1 MNNSFLKLVTII
13 FLIVFITVSP
23 TIRAEKN
30 FFAKEIDDETYL
42 IENPQRFLQLKQP
55 RVALA
60 LGGGGARAFVNI
72 GVIKALKEE
81 NIPVDMIVGTSM
93 GSIIGTMYGSGM
105 SVEKMEEVLNQVPF
119 SNLFDLSSQLNKSL
133 LKTEKVNKFIEDI
146 APHKSLEEFPI
157 PTALLSFDLNS
168 GYKYLN
174 TEGQISRVLQSS
186 YAIPFYFP
194 VKKNSERY
202 LMDPGI
208 LEMSPAKAAKALGG
222 DFIITTT
229 AFDELPYQKYNTS
242 LRSAIRFLTLV
253 QKRNSLEIINEYS
266 DVVINNQVGHFS
278 FMDFDA
284 AQQLIDLGY
293 QQTQKK
299 IGLIKEKLKSRNIK
313 LNHPDL
319 STEIDYS
326 DALNDLKYNRQLLPG
341 MRINPLL
348 YYGQDYS
355 IFNPDLLRSA
365 LNEVQYGFEMERG
378 KLEVISLAQRN
389 LKKQW
394 EVQTRWKKLSEDFDL
409 IAKTKLQDTEII
421 DWKLGLKYYDDNY
434 TLELGRGSLDDEEC
448 IYLDNSFAWQSDSLS
463 WKSESDLVAPSFSE
477 LEVLTSQKLKF
488 QLSSIW
494 TIVPKIVYNS
504 SDIIVSPIIYRGKE
518 QNNSANLQGAIDFAY
533 THQFMPSVELAQ
545 IFQLANIGLYS
556 FVDYQSQGQSNW
568 ASGLGIK
575 ADFNLLG
582 LKPIDLRAY
591 SAYSL
596 ESDKINHE
604 LNITY
609 NF

>member
-1 MNNSFLKLVTII
+1 MNNFFLKLVTII
-13 FLIVFITVSP
+13 FLIVFITAST
-23 TIRAEKN
+23 TIRAEED
-30 FFAKEIDDETYL
+30 FFAKKIDDETYL
-42 IENPQRFLQLKQP
+42 IENADRFINLEQP

-72 GVIKALKEE
+72 GVIKALQEE
-81 NIPVDMIVGTSM
+81 NIPIDMIVGTSM
-93 GSIIGTMYGSGM
+93 GSIIGTMYGSGI
-105 SVEKMEEVLNQVPF
+105 SVNQMEEILNQVPF
-119 SNLFDLSSQLNKSL
+119 SDLFDLSSQINKSL
-133 LKTEKVNKFIEDI
+133 LKTEKVNNFIEDI
-146 APHKSLEEFPI
+146 APNKRLEDFPI

-174 TEGQISRVLQSS
+174 TEGPISNVLQSS

-194 VKKNSERY
+194 VKKTSDRY

-208 LEMSPAKAAKALGG
+208 LEMSPAKAAAVLGG

-229 AFDELPYQKYNTS
+229 AFDKLPYQKYNTS

-253 QKRNSLEIINEYS
+253 QKRHSLEIINKYS
-266 DVVINNQVGHFS
+266 DIVINNQVGEFS
-278 FMDFDA
+278 FMDFEA

-293 QQTQKK
+293 RQTQKK
-299 IGLIKEKLKSRNIK
+299 IPAIKDKLKARNIK
-313 LNHPDL
+313 LKEQNF

-326 DALNDLKYNRQLLPG
+326 DALNDLKYNRQVLSE
-341 MRINPLL
+341 MRLNPLF

-355 IFNPDLLRSA
+355 IFNSDLLRSS
-365 LNEVQYGFEMERG
+365 LDEVQYGLEMEKG
-378 KLEVISLAQRN
+378 KLEIISLAQKN
-389 LKKQW
+389 LEKQW
-394 EVQTRWKKLSEDFDL
+394 EVQGRWKKLSEDFDL
-409 IAKTKLQDTEII
+409 VAKTKFKEKELI

-434 TLELGRGSLDDEEC
+434 TLEVGRGSLSDKKC
-448 IYLDNSFAWQSDSLS
+448 TYLDNSFALEFDNLTWH
-463 WKSESDLVAPSFSE
+463 SESNLVVPSFSKIE
-477 LEVLTSQKLKF
+477 LLTSQKLEF

-494 TIVPKIVYNS
+494 TLVPKVVYNS
-504 SDIIVSPIIYRGKE
+504 SDVIASPMIYRGPA
-518 QNNSANLQGAIDFAY
+518 QNQAADLQGAIDFAY

-556 FVDYQSQGQSNW
+556 FVDYQSQGDLNW
-568 ASGLGIK
+568 ASGLGVK

-596 ESDKINHE
+596 ENDKINHE